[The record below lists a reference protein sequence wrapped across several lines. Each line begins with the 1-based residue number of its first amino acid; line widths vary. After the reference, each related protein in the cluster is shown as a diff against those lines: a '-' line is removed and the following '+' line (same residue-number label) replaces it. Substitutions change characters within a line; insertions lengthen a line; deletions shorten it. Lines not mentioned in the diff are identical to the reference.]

1 MPLNDRSHKPQTSH
15 TRAAWLVL
23 AVCMVSL
30 LSACGEK
37 SVAKVSTETDAI
49 EIINVLREYSF
60 DVGKEEV
67 GEGEA
72 VKWSVT
78 VNDGWF
84 TGGEE
89 ARATQV
95 LHYYGLP
102 RKEDQSGKDED
113 GGVFPS
119 PSIENA
125 KRLRER
131 QVDMERKLR
140 MLPGVARVNVTIVL
154 PEDDSIKLDP
164 YPATASVLLVHK
176 EPQPI
181 FTGEQ
186 IQNQVAGGVPG
197 LKPEKVTVSMSY
209 EPPPAVP
216 HQDLNQRR
224 HTNRILAIGIGL
236 VAVLCLLLGTLLL
249 QTRRQRAELTALR
262 EGEEEFESDTAA
274 LTEGE
279 GQGIDSNLL
288 DNGTSSASGA
298 RQLSVG
304 TVATVEDSTSAK

>member
-1 MPLNDRSHKPQTSH
+1 MPLNYQSRT
-15 TRAAWLVL
+15 AWL
-23 AVCMVSL
+23 AVMLCMVAMF
-30 LSACGEK
+30 SACGEK

-49 EIINVLREYSF
+49 EIINVLRENNF

-89 ARATQV
+89 GRATQV

-102 RKEDQSGKDED
+102 RKEDQGGKTED

-176 EPQPI
+176 EPQPA

-209 EPPPAVP
+209 EPPPAIP

-224 HTNRILAIGIGL
+224 HTNLILAIGLGL
-236 VAVLCLLLGTLLL
+236 VAVLCFLLGSLLL

-262 EGEEEFESDTAA
+262 EGEEELAEAQAA
-274 LTEGE
+274 LTEGT
-279 GQGIDSNLL
+279 GQNGDSNLL
-288 DNGTSSASGA
+288 DNGTAGATNA
-298 RQLSVG
+298 RQLPVG
-304 TVATVEDSTSAK
+304 TVATVEDSASAK

>member
-1 MPLNDRSHKPQTSH
+1 MPLNDQSHKPQTPH

-23 AVCMVSL
+23 ALCMVMF

-102 RKEDQSGKDED
+102 RKEDQGIKSDE

-176 EPQPI
+176 DPQPS

-197 LKPEKVTVSMSY
+197 LKPEKVTVSMSF

-224 HTNRILAIGIGL
+224 HTNLILAIGIAL
-236 VAVLCLLLGTLLL
+236 VALLCLLLGTLLL

-262 EGEEEFESDTAA
+262 EGEEELEGEDAA

-279 GQGIDSNLL
+279 GQGRDANLL
-288 DNGTSSASGA
+288 DNGTSGASGV
-298 RQLSVG
+298 RQLPVG
-304 TVATVEDSTSAK
+304 TVATVEDTASAK